1 MASFTPPPSASP
13 EPSFS
18 SHRNN
23 TLSQFLKK
31 GDLKYLLT
39 NNITLQSPNLAT
51 IEIVPTSTSENI
63 VIQDVDHH
71 IIRDF
76 SSISWQIPS
85 SPFSKKDA
93 LAEIGQFALLDTNML
108 IGFTFSST
116 ARVYKNLV
124 WDKSNEKND
133 ADFPFKKIALVA
145 SLLFSAK
152 ILKIANF
159 FKNDHTQEVDKKT
172 ATNSHSE
179 RSVLLLNQENKAGL
193 TDVLPMTLR
202 NINSYTGTKIFP
214 YEENMVTISGQNST
228 KVIISI
234 IADTLFGHSKQK
246 QATEDFLNSMIKA
259 NPETLNATIKHYAE
273 TYKIAKVTKSGN
285 DTKVEECS
293 LISQTDDNK
302 IQINPKEFV
311 KVFVA
316 LIGTSYAFSNNEQPT
331 DYCYLALRDIS
342 INETDAFC
350 KQQNAE
356 SIKNY
361 DLFSKIINILQNQTQ
376 IMNRSEIAFLNPE
389 NETLISSSTQN
400 EILNTLKTLTISKN
414 ETSVEVVEFKNITIV
429 QKPFFAHVLKSMNF
443 LNIKEY
449 AYQNYGTELN
459 LLKENGSYTKTVTT
473 VLRTWW
479 ANDEQNLTVT
489 VGERELAETIITN
502 YTEYLPK
509 AIAER
514 IKLIESWKPVKS
526 ITAKK
531 KERSWFASWLHFFAL
546 TSDDT
551 NDTDNPQHFSILI
564 ADEPLKKALEEVIVI
579 YNKNPEL
586 HEFKKFNDYVQKYI
600 QDKIKKGELQERK
613 EYTSKF
619 RTFYTGNLFSFLSV
633 RATIERLE
641 QNKLQQ
647 ETQRTRV
654 GSIVEDIYNNTSI
667 DTLVVI
673 LQVHEE
679 SPLNENLK
687 NTETLYLS
695 FTTLSNAIV
704 GNWANF
710 FGGLSGLA
718 AKTFGKNE
726 EDTATIYSTTNGSY
740 FPSGKSINLKESAP
754 QNNNFTNSTDENHT
768 GEENKSDY
776 IKFVQTYGSQIS
788 VLGTAIYQVYSKN
801 AFNDVLPSLEIIPVN
816 TLYVEKS
823 GYKFKHVVQ
832 MIGFVLSLFSKWFL
846 FPSLASQT
854 LTDSAAWINIIDTL
868 NLINGGLIPNLCM
881 HVVNNIALMNSLS
894 LIEKSFELLNPS
906 YVLRRPIKSGSN
918 RKIRNV
924 LDVFF
929 VVWNRRKDL
938 RTLFKP
944 KPKYANSKMTFRYL
958 ICNLQNMSFVESHQ
972 MLIEKDC
979 YYYVDKTLGVVICGL
994 SFFLQQEDGF
1004 NPTGMFYTTINLI
1017 PFVFNKVCADNQQK
1031 LFELK
1036 PYEPIICKEKKI
1048 CNEEQMGSFEFWKE
1062 KFITPAVFDYIKEDG
1077 EYTTLPPKD
1086 KFNSASQF
1094 VLREFGLINDFIE
1107 PVFYWKKTTTKTS
1120 TYKLVAY
1127 ISDEECIC
1135 YLQNYQSYD
1144 NWYSCKNNVVKK
1156 IENLNYEEKL
1166 DLRGKNVTQLLYEK
1180 VDDNK
1185 RQPIDVKNGI
1195 KLKEIWREKIDK
1207 IRNAIKMQVKAEYPT
1222 QALNDL
1228 KEWEYQTHSNRIH
1241 FDCPV
1246 KCVLSCQFPEWEKTE
1261 IDKMTAKVY
1270 ADFKRNDFFKNDDD
1284 CIDKLQA
1291 IDFANQGIELD
1302 PHPDQYENACLTTS
1316 QLKKIIKELSMTID
1330 TKHEWKKIEYYVWTG
1345 DNLVRSD
1352 NYSPEEDKLK
1362 QLTDFCIVVLPSGFF
1377 NGENIVHFLPFK
1389 LDNNFSNQLTK
1400 N

>member
-1 MASFTPPPSASP
+1 MSW
-13 EPSFS
+13 
-18 SHRNN
+18 
-23 TLSQFLKK
+23 
-31 GDLKYLLT
+31 
-39 NNITLQSPNLAT
+39 
-51 IEIVPTSTSENI
+51 
-63 VIQDVDHH
+63 VD
-71 IIRDF
+71 
-76 SSISWQIPS
+76 
-85 SPFSKKDA
+85 
-93 LAEIGQFALLDTNML
+93 
-108 IGFTFSST
+108 
-116 ARVYKNLV
+116 
-124 WDKSNEKND
+124 
-133 ADFPFKKIALVA
+133 
-145 SLLFSAK
+145 
-152 ILKIANF
+152 
-159 FKNDHTQEVDKKT
+159 
-172 ATNSHSE
+172 
-179 RSVLLLNQENKAGL
+179 
-193 TDVLPMTLR
+193 
-202 NINSYTGTKIFP
+202 
-214 YEENMVTISGQNST
+214 
-228 KVIISI
+228 
-234 IADTLFGHSKQK
+234 
-246 QATEDFLNSMIKA
+246 
-259 NPETLNATIKHYAE
+259 
-273 TYKIAKVTKSGN
+273 
-285 DTKVEECS
+285 
-293 LISQTDDNK
+293 
-302 IQINPKEFV
+302 
-311 KVFVA
+311 
-316 LIGTSYAFSNNEQPT
+316 
-331 DYCYLALRDIS
+331 
-342 INETDAFC
+342 
-350 KQQNAE
+350 
-356 SIKNY
+356 
-361 DLFSKIINILQNQTQ
+361 
-376 IMNRSEIAFLNPE
+376 
-389 NETLISSSTQN
+389 
-400 EILNTLKTLTISKN
+400 
-414 ETSVEVVEFKNITIV
+414 
-429 QKPFFAHVLKSMNF
+429 
-443 LNIKEY
+443 
-449 AYQNYGTELN
+449 
-459 LLKENGSYTKTVTT
+459 
-473 VLRTWW
+473 
-479 ANDEQNLTVT
+479 
-489 VGERELAETIITN
+489 
-502 YTEYLPK
+502 
-509 AIAER
+509 
-514 IKLIESWKPVKS
+514 
-526 ITAKK
+526 
-531 KERSWFASWLHFFAL
+531 SWLNFFAL
-546 TSDDT
+546 TSDNT

-579 YNKNPEL
+579 FNKNPEL
-586 HEFKKFNDYVQKYI
+586 HERTNFNDYVQQYI

-613 EYTSKF
+613 EYTSAF
-619 RTFYTGNLFSFLSV
+619 RTFYTGNLFSFLSL

-641 QNKLQQ
+641 QNKLQR
-647 ETQRTRV
+647 ETQYTLV
-654 GSIVEDIYNNTSI
+654 GSIVEHIYKNTSI

-679 SPLNENLK
+679 STLNENLK
-687 NTETLYLS
+687 NTETLLLGIA
-695 FTTLSNAIV
+695 TLGNAIG

-710 FGGLSGLA
+710 FGGLTGLT

-740 FPSGKSINLKESAP
+740 FPSGKLINFKESAP

-768 GEENKSDY
+768 VEENKFNW
-776 IKFVQTYGSQIS
+776 INFVQTYGSQIS

-801 AFNDVLPSLEIIPVN
+801 AFNDVLPSLEIIADN

-944 KPKYANSKMTFRYL
+944 KGDNSKMAFRYL

-1017 PFVFNKVCADNQQK
+1017 PFVFNKVCTDNQQK

-1036 PYEPIICKEKKI
+1036 PYKPIICKEKQN
-1048 CNEEQMGSFEFWKE
+1048 CNEELMGSFEFWKNN
-1062 KFITPAVFDYIKEDG
+1062 FITPAVFHYIKEDG
-1077 EYTTLPPKD
+1077 EYTTLPLKD
-1086 KFNSASQF
+1086 NFNSASQF

-1107 PVFYWKKTTTKTS
+1107 PVFYWKKTATNTLK
-1120 TYKLVAY
+1120 YKLVAY

-1144 NWYSCKNNVVKK
+1144 NWYSCKNNVVRK

-1185 RQPIDVKNGI
+1185 RQPIDVKNRI
-1195 KLKEIWREKIDK
+1195 KLKEIWRAKIDE
-1207 IRNAIKMQVKAEYPT
+1207 IRNVLKTQVKNEYPEQT
-1222 QALNDL
+1222 LNDL
-1228 KEWEYQTHSNRIH
+1228 KEWEYQTHLNRIH

-1246 KCVLSCQFPEWEKTE
+1246 KCVLSCQFGPEWEKTE

-1270 ADFKRNDFFKNDDD
+1270 ADFKRNEILKNNDD

-1291 IDFANQGIELD
+1291 LDWSNQDIYLD
-1302 PHPDQYENACLTTS
+1302 SHPDQYENACLTTS
-1316 QLKKIIKELSMTID
+1316 QLRKIIKDLPNTTK

-1352 NYSPEEDKLK
+1352 DYSTEEDKLK
-1362 QLTDFCIVVLPSGFF
+1362 QLTDFYIVVLPSGYF